1 MTSFYQFKQIV
12 SDSAI
17 LFKAPAFICNHHFEV
32 LVQFPHHFRL
42 PPKIIRQSIEKCLE
56 DSKQT
61 PWRVQLFSNINYQYF
76 FVYPLLENKEDWIYI
91 CVGPVV
97 MDEVSHNQVRK
108 VLIQNNL
115 DAAYEETLVKYYKQ
129 LPVYTLNQLRAMERV
144 LPEIVSQRSVLSSG
158 REFIETRAFK
168 ENLEPV
174 RDQAHSYETEKEFM
188 KLFKEGDPRAV
199 DQFSRV
205 KYETSIV
212 NSDPLRS
219 EKNRMV
225 VLNAELTRSCMEAG
239 VERLEV
245 LSLSDFYT
253 NYIEMQSTINNMK
266 DLGTYMV
273 KSYLERIQELH
284 KIRIKSPIVERA
296 KRYIYK
302 NLTEP
307 ISLKVIA
314 SELQVHPNYLS
325 SVFAQEM
332 GDSISQFINMERIK
346 EAKELLSI
354 SHYTVLEISILL
366 GYNSQ
371 SYFTRVFKKEVGM
384 GPVEFRNYVQIHK

>member
-1 MTSFYQFKQIV
+1 
-12 SDSAI
+12 
-17 LFKAPAFICNHHFEV
+17 
-32 LVQFPHHFRL
+32 
-42 PPKIIRQSIEKCLE
+42 
-56 DSKQT
+56 
-61 PWRVQLFSNINYQYF
+61 
-76 FVYPLLENKEDWIYI
+76 
-91 CVGPVV
+91 
-97 MDEVSHNQVRK
+97 
-108 VLIQNNL
+108 
-115 DAAYEETLVKYYKQ
+115 
-129 LPVYTLNQLRAMERV
+129 
-144 LPEIVSQRSVLSSG
+144 
-158 REFIETRAFK
+158 
-168 ENLEPV
+168 
-174 RDQAHSYETEKEFM
+174 M
-188 KLFKEGDPRAV
+188 KLFKGDPRAV